1 MDRSTAT
8 MLRTYGPDCDGNIV
22 DPKHGAIPPGAT
34 WIDLQE
40 PTREEEQLVE
50 KAIGHNVP
58 TKDELAEIE
67 PSSRLFERD
76 GALYMTLSALRG
88 VTEGQPATTPIG
100 FVLAGN
106 RLVTVR
112 YATPKPVDAFAEH
125 VRREPQLARD
135 AVTVLVRLLDA
146 IIDRLADELEG
157 SGAEIE
163 RVSGQIFS
171 REQDERRIPATRLT
185 ALLTRIG
192 RAQSLLTK
200 IRESAVSTGRLLSFL
215 GASDPIKANEAAR
228 SHVAS
233 LTTDVSSLIDHSGF
247 LGDNLIFLLD
257 AALGLISVEQNAAMK
272 LFSWA
277 AMIFL
282 PPTLVAGIYGMNF
295 EHMPELDWFYGYP
308 FALSLIV
315 AAGVLPVWYFKRR
328 GWI

>member
-1 MDRSTAT
+1 
-8 MLRTYGPDCDGNIV
+8 MLRVYGPDCDGSEI
-22 DPKHGAIPPGAT
+22 DPATGAIPPGAT
-34 WIDLQE
+34 WLDLE
-40 PTREEEQLVE
+40 APTRAEEELVE
-50 KAIGHNVP
+50 KTIGQNVP
-58 TKDELAEIE
+58 TQEELAEIE

-88 VTEGQPATTPIG
+88 VKEGAPTSTPIG

-112 YATPKPVDAFAEH
+112 YAAPSPIVAFAAH
-125 VRREPQLARD
+125 VRREPEIARD
-135 AVTVLVRLLDA
+135 ALTVLVRLLDA

-163 RVSGQIFS
+163 KISGHIFNK
-171 REQDERRIPATRLT
+171 EDGDRRIPAARLT

-192 RAQSLLTK
+192 RAQSLLAK
-200 IRESAVSTGRLLSFL
+200 IRETAVSTARLLSFL
-215 GASDPIKANEAAR
+215 SVNGPAEGPQGSAGR

-233 LTTDVSSLIDHSGF
+233 LTNDITSLIDHSGF
-247 LGDNLIFLLD
+247 LADNLTFLLD

-277 AMIFL
+277 ALIFL
-282 PPTLVAGIYGMNF
+282 PPTLIAGIYGMNF
-295 EHMPELDWFYGYP
+295 DHMPELHWLFGYP
-308 FALSLIV
+308 FALVLIV
-315 AAGVLPVWYFKRR
+315 ASAVLPVWYFKRR